1 MNLIEEQITR
11 GKVTALEV
19 GLQSDSVPFRL
30 IKKDAQKMLERNDL
44 PEDLRRRL
52 VALVQASGKEV
63 SKEAGEG

>member
-19 GLQSDSVPFRL
+19 GLQSDSVPFHL
-30 IKKDAQKMLERNDL
+30 IMKDVLKMLERNDL
-44 PEDLRRRL
+44 PEDLRQRL
-52 VALVQASGKEV
+52 VALMQASGEEV

>member
-30 IKKDAQKMLERNDL
+30 IKKDAQNMLERNDL

-63 SKEAGEG
+63 NKEAGEG